1 MDFLNYFRPA
11 VAERT
16 RTIAALLSCSL
27 ILFNS
32 CNKDLNP
39 APEKHTD
46 AEFRLILTETRQ
58 GKDFIWEMRDGKPFC
73 EEQRLRELWVTGWN
87 DCLLLAEGLEE
98 GFDGVNFSSSDPGKV
113 RIEKIDSYRCHL
125 RYIADSPEGISI
137 HAEAGS
143 KTHSFQL
150 FSKERIEP
158 EGISLSIGGRE
169 LHLDF
174 NPRHK
179 YPYIYDGQPVSKHI
193 KLGKNLQFY
202 VWYDEGKQEIALYD
216 GDKPW
221 EGEVLEI
228 GELIPENASFRHVV
242 NWISRHD
249 GGDWYNGGVNCV
261 LREDFGPW
269 PQGGWQNSEGFTGLD
284 WSEVQGRKVTVLR
297 PGLLSGFF
305 ILKDSKLPDPS
316 KKILQYGSYE
326 ILGAMLR
333 AEYDFETIQ
342 GVPPAGN

>member
-39 APEKHTD
+39 APEKHTN

-143 KTHSFQL
+143 KTHSF
-150 FSKERIEP
+150 
-158 EGISLSIGGRE
+158 
-169 LHLDF
+169 
-174 NPRHK
+174 
-179 YPYIYDGQPVSKHI
+179 
-193 KLGKNLQFY
+193 
-202 VWYDEGKQEIALYD
+202 
-216 GDKPW
+216 
-221 EGEVLEI
+221 
-228 GELIPENASFRHVV
+228 
-242 NWISRHD
+242 
-249 GGDWYNGGVNCV
+249 
-261 LREDFGPW
+261 
-269 PQGGWQNSEGFTGLD
+269 
-284 WSEVQGRKVTVLR
+284 
-297 PGLLSGFF
+297 
-305 ILKDSKLPDPS
+305 
-316 KKILQYGSYE
+316 
-326 ILGAMLR
+326 
-333 AEYDFETIQ
+333 
-342 GVPPAGN
+342 